1 MRYMVLLKGD
11 PILGAGGDTG
21 FLEAMHAYEDD
32 LGKAGVML
40 ASQALRSNRTST
52 HIRFDSG
59 GVRSVRSGPPGA
71 AGEVL
76 AAFVLIQVRSKEE
89 AIEWARRCP
98 LDRALAE
105 GDEADIE
112 IREVADEPPW

>member
-1 MRYMVLLKGD
+1 MRYVVLLRGD
-11 PILGAGGDTG
+11 PILGAGGDAA

-32 LGKAGVML
+32 LGKAGVKL
-40 ASQALRSNRTST
+40 ASEALGSSRTST
-52 HIRFDSG
+52 HIRFDSD
-59 GVRSVRSGPPGA
+59 GVRSIRSGTPDE

-76 AAFVLIQVRSKEE
+76 AAFLLIQVRSNEE

-98 LDRALAE
+98 LDRALAD

-112 IREVADEPPW
+112 VREVADEPPW